1 MSEEQRPKFTIDDL
15 LEQRKAARNSGNN
28 LVVFRQDIRA
38 GERDDALYRW
48 ACKLRSV
55 NVAKD
60 FALTMMKEQ
69 WKAIEQPPNNF
80 YSLNEAES
88 KVHRVYEEMPQ
99 GVTMGDYLAS
109 LLDRTG
115 LAPEVEKTA
124 LLDAQVEAAVQR
136 IEIQDRAKEVIA
148 QRKAELVPLPTT
160 TSLTALLNEPDED
173 SSELIEGWWP
183 QEGSVLLAAP
193 NKAGKSTLVGNLIRS
208 LADGEP
214 FLDKFLVSE
223 PQRVVLLDVEL
234 SRRMSK
240 TWLRDQNIANKSNV
254 NYINLRGLAT
264 RFNIHTEQGVKDWA
278 ELLQGNDVLILD
290 PAAPVMSA
298 LGLDHLDNAS
308 VQRFLAGIDAV
319 AVMAG
324 IANVF
329 VVTHMGHNNERA
341 RGASAW
347 DGWPDAVWR
356 LVTDKDN
363 TFDGPRYLKAFGR
376 DIDQPEQRLEFDP
389 VNRHLS
395 LVGGTRKDSVKRVN
409 AAELLENLRIEPGDY
424 CFSANDIEQK
434 FSRKMRDAL
443 PLLVESGDVV
453 DTGQYRKKWTLN
465 PNLATSPKPRQRELQ
480 NFATSPLEGR
490 G

>member
-1 MSEEQRPKFTIDDL
+1 MSDDGLEEW
-15 LEQRKAARNSGNN
+15 ERKLFAGRTKRTTSSNDQ
-28 LVVFRQDIRA
+28 VEFRQDIHA
-38 GERDDALYRW
+38 GERDDALYRF
-48 ACKLRSV
+48 ACKLRV
-55 NVAKD
+55 INIPKDVALKI
-60 FALTMMKEQ
+60 MKEQ
-69 WKAIEQPPNNF
+69 WKVIEQPPNNF
-80 YSLNEAES
+80 YALNDAES
-88 KVHRVYEEMPQ
+88 KVHRVFDEFPQ
-99 GVTMGDYLAS
+99 GVTTGDYLAS

-115 LAPEVEKTA
+115 LVPEVEQTA
-124 LLDAQVEAAVQR
+124 LLDAQVEAAVER
-136 IEIQDRAKEVIA
+136 MEIQERAKQVMA
-148 QRKAELVPLPTT
+148 QRKAELVPLPTPT
-160 TSLTALLNEPDED
+160 TLTALLNEPDQD
-173 SSELIEGWWP
+173 SCELIEGWWP
-183 QEGSVLLAAP
+183 KEGRVLLAAP

-214 FLDKFLVSE
+214 FLNKFIVSE

-234 SRRMSK
+234 SRWMTK
-240 TWLRDQNIANKSNV
+240 TWLGDQNIANKSNV

-264 RFNIHTEQGVKDWA
+264 RFNVHTEQGVKDWS

-290 PAAPVMSA
+290 PVAPVMSA

-308 VQRFLAGIDAV
+308 VQRFLAGIDAL
-319 AVMAG
+319 AVMSG
-324 IANVF
+324 IASVF

-395 LVGGTRKDSVKRVN
+395 LVGGTRKDSVKRMN
-409 AAELLENLRIEPGDY
+409 AAELLENLRAEPGDFR
-424 CFSANDIEQK
+424 FSANDLEQK
-434 FSRKMRDAL
+434 WGRKMRDAL

-453 DTGQYRKKWTLN
+453 DSGQYRKKWSLN
-465 PNLATSPKPRQRELQ
+465 TNLATSPKPRQRELQ
-480 NFATSPLEGR
+480 NFATSPYEGR